1 MQANTRIKLIL
12 PYIMSTTNLTTTNIG
27 VDELKHLKKLA
38 LKHKLRQV
46 EFINAS
52 ISYFRKTGINPS
64 EEIYSPREEI
74 ERLTKR
80 VDEVI
85 RFMQVHER
93 QKLSPLT
100 ERLILLDKRINESIS
115 NLNGENPTQPVIDL
129 SLAKKDLGE
138 IKEDLFIK
146 IERNR
151 DYIKEDLT
159 QLYLLQKK
167 TLKIIEL
174 LFLCFKHSRTGYG
187 FQDNELKNLENALSE
202 IR

>member
-1 MQANTRIKLIL
+1 
-12 PYIMSTTNLTTTNIG
+12 MSSKSLTTTNIG
-27 VDELKHLKKLA
+27 VEELKHLKKLA
-38 LKHKLRQV
+38 IHHGLKQS
-46 EFINAS
+46 EFINSA
-52 ISYFRKTGINPS
+52 IAYFRHTGVNPR
-64 EEIYSPREEI
+64 EKAYSPREEI

-93 QKLSPLT
+93 QKLSPLM
-100 ERLILLDKRINESIS
+100 ERLILLDKRISESIS
-115 NLNGENPTQPVIDL
+115 NLNSENPNQPVVDL
-129 SLAKKDLGE
+129 SIAKKDLGE
-138 IKEDLFIK
+138 IKEELFIK

-151 DYIKEDLT
+151 DYMREDLT

-167 TLKIIEL
+167 TLKIIDL
-174 LFLCFKHSRTGYG
+174 LFLCFKNSKTGYG

>member
-1 MQANTRIKLIL
+1 M
-12 PYIMSTTNLTTTNIG
+12 
-27 VDELKHLKKLA
+27 
-38 LKHKLRQV
+38 
-46 EFINAS
+46 
-52 ISYFRKTGINPS
+52 
-64 EEIYSPREEI
+64 
-74 ERLTKR
+74 
-80 VDEVI
+80 
-85 RFMQVHER
+85 
-93 QKLSPLT
+93 

-115 NLNGENPTQPVIDL
+115 NLNSENPTQPIIDL

-187 FQDNELKNLENALSE
+187 FQENELNNIENALSE